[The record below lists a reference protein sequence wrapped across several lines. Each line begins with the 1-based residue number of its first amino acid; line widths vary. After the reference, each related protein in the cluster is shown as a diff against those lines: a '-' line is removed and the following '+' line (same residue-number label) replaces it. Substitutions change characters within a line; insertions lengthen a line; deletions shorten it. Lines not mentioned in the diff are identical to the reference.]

1 MGLPLPPFDPN
12 AQIPNNPFYAETEYS
27 LTGPSGPLVIGEG
40 LKVVDSTLTSPGG
53 KDLGTV
59 TCVGTG
65 AGLTGGPITVSG
77 TIALDLSGVT
87 AGSYCFAALSVD
99 TYGRVT
105 DITDGTSATE
115 AALGIVCLATPSEV
129 IGGADCTKAITPAA
143 LTHKI
148 CDDTNLGCSINIAS
162 SLAVCR
168 VNDIAICAISK
179 NIVLKKGDIIAGT
192 GAQAVKV
199 LSTSVNDN
207 GKALHVDYNTDT
219 GLAWCDPP
227 TNTAIP
233 CDIFTARGQLITSCD
248 PGKPHLVCT
257 AGSNGLILTSNSGI
271 PGGVEWCRNAAIPCA
286 CMTGKGS
293 LISAIDGNTLCEIV
307 RGTGTGGYVLTV
319 DDNEPAGI
327 RWKENAA
334 IPCATL
340 TCQGALITK
349 NDQGVPTALSAGPK
363 NYVLTSNPDAD
374 NCLGLCWVAGPAA
387 SIPCTCLCGTTKGT
401 ILVSDGTGICSFGPP
416 PPTENGYILTADNTA
431 CAGVAWAPDA
441 GGADIPLSIITN
453 SGDIIVGFCADTP
466 TSLPVGC
473 DGYILTPDST
483 LCGRLKWACNPS
495 VPCALLTGRGQIV
508 VADCDIKPF
517 ALAPGNDGQVLKAN
531 SCCLCCGLY
540 WGEDT
545 LCSLLAQKGD
555 LIYATEVNTP
565 AALPIGNAQTGFF
578 LEVNAQGIPAWSCS
592 TAIPS
597 DTFTNKGQ
605 ILVADGNNCPVA
617 LAAAD
622 SCECV
627 LKSNAACPG
636 GMYWGTD
643 EQGADIPCALLT
655 GKGQIIVAGGE
666 PLTPCNLSAG
676 AGGQVLKACPDCD
689 VGVYW
694 GEDTL
699 CCLLANPGDIIYA
712 ASACNPTALGIGGNC
727 CVLKSNGSAPVWAS
741 EETGADIPLSVL
753 ADAGDII
760 YASNANTPAALKIL
774 NTEGCTLKSVG
785 GFPAWSPSDIPFC
798 SFTTKGDILVGTGPN
813 CLYTLPV
820 CGNGLV
826 LKSNPNCCGGVE
838 WASDGGSPDATAT
851 LRGVLYGSSGDADT
865 DSVSLGRYAL
875 QSVAV
880 GSTGNTAIGYCS
892 QSACVAGC
900 RNTSLGEY
908 ALQCVTTGCDNTSVG
923 FDSLKNV
930 TTGGNN
936 SAFGVGALCSMRGA
950 LNNTAIGWHAMCA
963 TTTGDNNVAVGSC
976 SLYSNTTG
984 YSNTAVG
991 SNTLAA
997 NTCGNFN
1004 VALGD
1009 SSLSRNITG
1018 CYNIAVGPWSLC
1030 LNTSGSANT
1039 AIGACALNKNTLGCQ
1054 NNAFGSFALCAN
1066 ISGNFNL
1073 AVGECALQGN
1083 TTGNDNVALG
1093 DNALPRNTSMC
1104 KNLAIGTCALC
1115 FATADCNIAIG
1126 YLSGSS
1132 VTVGSNNIFLGGCG
1146 AGITTGNANL
1156 VLGNTANFPLP
1167 DCSCHILIGTNNT
1180 TYLCLN
1186 AACAIA
1192 IGDSD
1197 FGVANQVLQSNGP
1210 GLAPSWVTPGGVPD
1224 ATPTSAGKVLGRTLN
1239 NTTAYGYYAGNVLN
1253 PANQDVVAIG
1263 PYVLCQA
1270 FQASNSVAIG
1280 STTGCGATGNFIA
1293 NVAIGS
1299 QVLVSSASLCYSVA
1313 VGYQA
1318 MFNAGSGANGNV
1330 AIGCGAGCLIQGS
1343 GNTFVGCNAGKN
1355 FTTDTGNIVITAG
1368 GETGDK
1374 AASTTTSTGEIV
1386 FETCAHQIRYDT
1398 NGTWHEASDERVKT
1412 NIEDFAL
1419 GLNVTTALRP
1429 RKYDLTINGC
1439 ETAIGFIAQEV
1450 DAVIS
1455 PLDPSNHTRVVNKG
1469 NDDRWTL
1476 GQGALMPMVINS
1488 LRELSDKV
1496 DTLEAENADLRDRVS
1511 RLGG

>member
-1 MGLPLPPFDPN
+1 
-12 AQIPNNPFYAETEYS
+12 
-27 LTGPSGPLVIGEG
+27 
-40 LKVVDSTLTSPGG
+40 
-53 KDLGTV
+53 
-59 TCVGTG
+59 
-65 AGLTGGPITVSG
+65 
-77 TIALDLSGVT
+77 
-87 AGSYCFAALSVD
+87 
-99 TYGRVT
+99 
-105 DITDGTSATE
+105 
-115 AALGIVCLATPSEV
+115 
-129 IGGADCTKAITPAA
+129 

-192 GAQAVKV
+192 GAQTVEV
-199 LSTSVNDN
+199 LSTSANDN
-207 GKALHVDYNTDT
+207 GKALYVDYNTCT
-219 GLAWCDPP
+219 GLAWCPPP

-271 PGGVEWCRNAAIPCA
+271 PGGVEWCRNAAIPCT

-293 LISAIDGNTLCEIV
+293 LISATDGNTLCEIV

-363 NYVLTSNPDAD
+363 NYVLTSNPDAE
-374 NCLGLCWVAGPAA
+374 NCLGLYWAAAPAA

-401 ILVSDGTGICSFGPP
+401 ILVSDGTGICSFGLDPS
-416 PPTENGYILTADNTA
+416 TENGYILKADNTA

-453 SGDIIVGFCADTP
+453 CGDIIVGFCKDTP
-466 TSLPVGC
+466 TVLPVGC

-545 LCSLLAQKGD
+545 LCSCLAQKGD
-555 LIYATEVNTP
+555 LIYATAANTP

-578 LEVNAQGIPAWSCS
+578 LEVNAEGIPAWSSS

-617 LAAAD
+617 LAAA
-622 SCECV
+622 EPTNEYV

-655 GKGQIIVAGGE
+655 GKGQIIVAGGD
-666 PLTPCNLSAG
+666 PLAPCNLSAG
-676 AGGQVLKACPDCD
+676 ASGQVLKACPDCGF
-689 VGVYW
+689 GVYW

-699 CCLLANPGDIIYA
+699 CCLLANTGDLVYA
-712 ASACNPTALGIGGNC
+712 TGINTPAALGIGGNC
-727 CVLKSNGSAPVWAS
+727 CVLKSNGSVPVWAS
-741 EETGADIPLSVL
+741 EETGADIPLCVLATQGDIIYATAACSPAALGIGLADYVLRSNGSAPVWCELKPAIPIEKFTAKGQILVACDCCAAIALDVTNCNNYVLKSCVDCPAGMYWGVDEQGDDIPLSVL
-753 ADAGDII
+753 ADAGDLI
-760 YASNANTPAALKIL
+760 YATAANTPAALKIL
-774 NTEGCTLKSVG
+774 SEGCTLKSVG
-785 GFPAWSPSDIPFC
+785 GLPAWSPSDIPFC
-798 SFTTKGDILVGTGPN
+798 SFTAKGDILVGTGQN

-820 CGNGLV
+820 CGSGLV
-826 LKSNPNCCGGVE
+826 LKSNLNCCWGVE
-838 WASDGGSPDATAT
+838 WAADSGADNATAT

-1299 QVLVSSASLCYSVA
+1299 QVLVSSASLCFSVA

-1330 AIGCGAGCLIQGS
+1330 AIGSGAGCVIQGS